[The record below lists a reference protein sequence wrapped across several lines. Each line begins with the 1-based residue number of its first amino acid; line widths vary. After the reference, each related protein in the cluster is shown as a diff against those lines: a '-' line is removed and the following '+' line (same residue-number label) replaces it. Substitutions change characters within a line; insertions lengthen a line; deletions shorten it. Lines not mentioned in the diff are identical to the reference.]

1 MGVNGPEPAFFWDDT
16 TKSWR
21 KPLAG
26 EPGEYTWNPTTN
38 SWEFGSVGAEYKWNS
53 TTRSWDF
60 GPGGQY
66 VYNHSTRSWD
76 KVTSPGYG
84 GPFYWDES
92 TKSWLKN
99 TNAAQVSDAFA
110 RWDFINNQAWWSGA
124 YVGGVSLTPN
134 WTFAR
139 ASAGYAQ
146 NQAGLLIP
154 FASGELRRTDKGV
167 LIEGARTNLCLQS
180 QTFDNASWTKSRT
193 SISANAAIAPDGTTT
208 AGKLI
213 ETVDSGTHRAYQTFT
228 KAASAV
234 TYTLS
239 VYLKAAERTFAHIRI
254 AETGEGNP
262 ATVGLNLSTG
272 ELGTPYGSGITGVS
286 AAVVAVAN
294 GWYRLSITGTTTTDT
309 NLAVYVMTATGLT
322 SGDTSYVGDI
332 TKGVYIWGTQL
343 EAASFPSSYIPTTT
357 ASATRAAD
365 ALSVTSVTG
374 LDYPLSL
381 FAEFERAVDTG
392 TDSGVLEV
400 NAGSSAN
407 RALLNISTTGVIQF
421 YARASFVDQVSNT
434 IAGALAT
441 GTVYKVAARVSTND
455 SRQVRGGTLGT
466 QDTSCT
472 NPAAPTKIIFG
483 AQNADVS
490 QLHGYLRRLALFS
503 RALSDGELQALTAA

>member
-66 VYNHSTRSWD
+66 VWNATTRSWD
-76 KVTSPGYG
+76 KNTDTGEGSY
-84 GPFYWDES
+84 YWDE
-92 TKSWLKN
+92 TTRSWLKG
-99 TNAAQVSDAFA
+99 AGGLAWAESAPYA
-110 RWDFINNQAWWSGA
+110 WDFLTNQARFAGVNLGALSNTPGWS
-124 YVGGVSLTPN
+124 
-134 WTFAR
+134 FAR
-139 ASAGYAQ
+139 ASSGYAQ
-146 NQAGLLIP
+146 NAAGVLIP
-154 FASGELRRTDKGV
+154 FASGEMRRTDKGV
-167 LIEGARTNLCLQS
+167 LIEGARTNLCLRS
-180 QTFDNASWTKSRT
+180 QEFDNASWTKSRT
-193 SISANAAIAPDGTTT
+193 SLSANAAIAPDGTMT
-208 AGKLI
+208 ADKLI
-213 ETVDSGTHRAYQTFT
+213 ETVDSGTHRAYQNFT

-286 AAVVAVAN
+286 AAVVTVAN

-309 NLAVYVMTATGLT
+309 NLSVYVMAATGLT
-322 SGDTSYVGDI
+322 SGDISYVGDI
-332 TKGVYIWGTQL
+332 TKGVYIWGAQL
-343 EAASFPSSYIPTTT
+343 EATAFPSSYIPTTT

-365 ALSVTSVTG
+365 VLSVTGVTG

-381 FAEFERAVDTG
+381 FGEIDLPVIGTTQCVLQADDGDTSDRFLIYK
-392 TDSGVLEV
+392 TT
-400 NAGSSAN
+400 
-407 RALLNISTTGVIQF
+407 STTGNF
-421 YARASFVDQVSNT
+421 YGETASVSQGFGGVTASYTVGTNLKIAARANT
-434 IAGALAT
+434 NDT
-441 GTVYKVAARVSTND
+441 RVAAA
-455 SRQVRGGTLGT
+455 GTLST
-466 QDTSCT
+466 TDTVWT
-472 NPAAPTKIIFG
+472 LAATPTRILFG
-483 AQNADVS
+483 SENS
-490 QLHGYLRRLALFS
+490 SPSLFGYLRRAAIFS